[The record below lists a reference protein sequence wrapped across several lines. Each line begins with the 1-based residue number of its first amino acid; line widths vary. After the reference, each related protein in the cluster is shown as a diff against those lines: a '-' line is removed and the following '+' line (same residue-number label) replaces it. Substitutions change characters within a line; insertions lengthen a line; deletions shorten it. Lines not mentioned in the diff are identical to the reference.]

1 MIIVTGGAGFIGS
14 NIIRGL
20 NEQGIEDILVV
31 DNLARADK
39 HRNLNALFIR
49 DFLDKREFLEQLSR
63 LKQVK
68 TIFHQGACSSTT
80 ETDGRYMMENNY
92 QFSKHLLHHCVEE
105 KIDLLY
111 ASSASVYGN
120 GEQGFREERA
130 CENPLNVY
138 AFSKF
143 MFDNYVRALHR
154 QQRIL
159 SQVLGL
165 RYFNVYGYQE
175 NHKGSMASVVYH
187 FYQQLRAGG
196 KMKLF
201 EGSEDFRRDF
211 VFIEDVVKM
220 NLHFYQT
227 KQSGIFNCGTGQ
239 ARSFMDIA
247 QTIQR
252 LEEHAEI
259 EMIPF
264 PDHLK
269 GKYQKFTEA
278 DLQAL
283 RSAGYEQDF
292 YSLEEG
298 IMRYYQMLQQQDG
311 YFTYV

>member
-31 DNLARADK
+31 DNLDRADK

-49 DFLDKREFLEQLSR
+49 DFLDKREFLEQLPQ

-154 QQRIL
+154 QQRVL
-159 SQVLGL
+159 SQVL
-165 RYFNVYGYQE
+165 R
-175 NHKGSMASVVYH
+175 ASLLQRVR
-187 FYQQLRAGG
+187 LSG
-196 KMKLF
+196 KPQ
-201 EGSEDFRRDF
+201 G
-211 VFIEDVVKM
+211 
-220 NLHFYQT
+220 
-227 KQSGIFNCGTGQ
+227 
-239 ARSFMDIA
+239 
-247 QTIQR
+247 
-252 LEEHAEI
+252 
-259 EMIPF
+259 
-264 PDHLK
+264 
-269 GKYQKFTEA
+269 
-278 DLQAL
+278 
-283 RSAGYEQDF
+283 
-292 YSLEEG
+292 
-298 IMRYYQMLQQQDG
+298 
-311 YFTYV
+311 